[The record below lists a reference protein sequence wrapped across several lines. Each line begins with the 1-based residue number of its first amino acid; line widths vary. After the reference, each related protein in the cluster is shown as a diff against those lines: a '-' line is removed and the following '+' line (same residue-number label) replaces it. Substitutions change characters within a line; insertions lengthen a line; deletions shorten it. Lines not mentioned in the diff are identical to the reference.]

1 MKGEINKIDISN
13 NKKKKVINTKTM
25 EIFNSSKLIKT
36 NNVQEAKDF
45 VKIVSCLLTF
55 RADVFTWGFFNV
67 ILTID
72 NPEHNK
78 ESNVIRN

>member
-55 RADVFTWGFFNV
+55 RADVFT
-67 ILTID
+67 
-72 NPEHNK
+72 
-78 ESNVIRN
+78 